1 MKTTGINELR
11 TLVGQA
17 VPDAAAAQKL
27 TEAIVRA
34 TELAEEESKPVTR
47 DHLDKRLSEL
57 ESSLKGW
64 VFTIALAI
72 NGLFAGVII
81 GAVYAMIQTLKHP

>member
-34 TELAEEESKPVTR
+34 TELAEEEAKPVTK
-47 DHLDKRLSEL
+47 DHLDKRIAEL
-57 ESSLKGW
+57 ESTTIKW
-64 VFTIALAI
+64 VVGTGVVVILSIVGTAIAAVNFLA
-72 NGLFAGVII
+72 AH
-81 GAVYAMIQTLKHP
+81 YKP

>member
-34 TELAEEESKPVTR
+34 TELAEEEAKPVTR
-47 DHLDKRLSEL
+47 DHLDKRLAEL
-57 ESSLKGW
+57 ESGLHKWIVG
-64 VFTIALAI
+64 TGGAILIGIAGIAIAAVNFLATH
-72 NGLFAGVII
+72 
-81 GAVYAMIQTLKHP
+81 YKP